1 MTQFFNGQKILF
13 INRILFDDD
22 PKFLKDLEQFKS
34 KPNEIAKFFMNVK
47 LENGGRIPKYQTGNS
62 ILNNYEPLKKKLLP
76 DSLNKSE
83 NDSNK

>member
-1 MTQFFNGQKILF
+1 
-13 INRILFDDD
+13 
-22 PKFLKDLEQFKS
+22 
-34 KPNEIAKFFMNVK
+34 MNVK
-47 LENGGRIPKYQTGNS
+47 LENGGRIPKDQTGNS